1 MPLSNREPIRDA
13 AGRFE
18 ALAAIPFTKMSGS
31 GNDFIVVD
39 NRNGCFPE
47 QNRAAVIQRLCRRR
61 LSVGAD
67 GVVLIEQAN
76 SPDIHFRWRYYN
88 ADGSEGEMCG
98 NGAMCAARFAYLQGI
113 APARCVFATPS
124 GRVEAE
130 VEPDSRRVH
139 LRMVDPGPV
148 VVRQAIAAAGRHV
161 IIHAITVGV
170 PHVVVI
176 VENVEAFAPG
186 AEFLAFGRDIRYHPA
201 FPNGTN
207 VNVIARI
214 DGNTLRMRT
223 YERGVE
229 DETLA
234 CGTGAVASAVVASTL
249 GLVASPVTVVTTSGL
264 PLTVRFTAKGNRAT
278 NVYLG
283 GEARVIA
290 TGVTGPDALAATGV
304 VSQ

>member
-1 MPLSNREPIRDA
+1 MPQSIMDPTPDATGRIEP
-13 AGRFE
+13 
-18 ALAAIPFTKMSGS
+18 LAAVSFTKMSGS
-31 GNDFIVVD
+31 GNDFIVID
-39 NRNGCFPE
+39 NRNECFPE
-47 QNRAAVIQRLCRRR
+47 QNRAAVIQRLCQRR
-61 LSVGAD
+61 LSIGAD
-67 GVVLIEQAN
+67 GVVLIEQ
-76 SPDIHFRWRYYN
+76 PDSHDVHFRWRYYN

-98 NGAMCAARFAYLQGI
+98 NGAMCGARFAYLQGI
-113 APARCVFATPS
+113 APARCTFATPS

-139 LRMVDPGPV
+139 LRMIDPGPV
-148 VVRQAIAAAGRHV
+148 VAGQAIAAVDRHV
-161 IIHAITVGV
+161 TIHAITVGV

-176 VENVEAFAPG
+176 VEDVEAFAPG
-186 AEFLAFGRDIRYHPA
+186 AEFLAFGRAVRHHPL

-214 DGNTLRMRT
+214 GGNTLRMRT

-249 GLVASPVTVVTTSGL
+249 GLVESPVTVLTTSGL
-264 PLTVRFTAKGNRAT
+264 PLTVRFTAKGSSAT

-283 GEARVIA
+283 GEARVVA
-290 TGVTGPDALAATGV
+290 TGVIGPDALA
-304 VSQ
+304 

>member
-1 MPLSNREPIRDA
+1 MPQSIRESTRDVT
-13 AGRFE
+13 GSIE
-18 ALAAIPFTKMSGS
+18 PLAAILFTKMSGS
-31 GNDFIVVD
+31 GNDFVVID
-39 NRNGCFPE
+39 NRNRCFPE
-47 QNRAAVIQRLCRRR
+47 RNRAAVVQRLCRRR
-61 LSVGAD
+61 FSIGAD
-67 GVVLIEQAN
+67 GVVLIEK
-76 SPDIHFRWRYYN
+76 PDSHDVHFRWRYYN

-98 NGAMCAARFAYLQGI
+98 NGAMCGARFAYLQGI
-113 APARCVFATPS
+113 APARCTFATPS

-148 VVRQAIAAAGRHV
+148 VAGQAIAAVDRHV
-161 IIHAITVGV
+161 TIHSITVGV

-176 VENVEAFAPG
+176 VEDVEAFAPG
-186 AEFLAFGRDIRYHPA
+186 AEFLAFGRAIRHHPL

-214 DGNTLRMRT
+214 DRNTLRMRT

-249 GLVASPVTVVTTSGL
+249 GLVESPVTVLTTSGL
-264 PLTVRFTAKGNRAT
+264 PLTVRFTARGNSAT
-278 NVYLG
+278 NVSLG

-290 TGVTGPDALAATGV
+290 MGVIGPDALA
-304 VSQ
+304 